1 MTGNLIGEPTELF
14 VKKEVEAR
22 QKLYGKGFNE
32 GSSRSIEEINYLNNR
47 NAWIKM
53 ASSVSISNEDLRVPL
68 GLTPSS
74 FGGNI
79 LAKKAILF
87 NGMSSLDGE
96 LKQRQGISYNNS
108 SYNNSVYGLG
118 GNQFGIQPMPGI
130 NSIQVDTKNRGSI
143 RTATVEITAFNRT
156 QFEIIETLYLRLG
169 FSMLLEWGWDRYID
183 WEDNNKVKN
192 VGLTLTESGFFSN
205 SNSDGMLESIKSFQS
220 KYKGNY
226 DGFFGR
232 VVNFNW
238 QFQPDGSYKI
248 SVKLTSLGDIVES
261 MKINV
266 SPTKDLKKEIE
277 SIPLNGRFKLLEEAK
292 SSVITNKATTKLG
305 AVLYSKLSGESF
317 FGKDS
322 TNSDY
327 FNMWWAIE
335 NSGKYKKIGKHNLDI
350 RYCYYVRFGELLK
363 IIQEEIIPNVNDSVV
378 KLLKF
383 DLDVEKT
390 ICSYYPNLISFD
402 PKVCIINA
410 SDEIVLNQHNISGIE
425 LPDYLQKLEKF
436 AKRIPG
442 STTNTAP
449 TYTITYAKVSP
460 KRNSFFDVL
469 PPPEVV
475 TIPDALKPFD
485 RFTNSY
491 VDSSGNVQTLTN
503 YQGIPTST
511 RNQATV
517 ENGDLLYGKLHNIYL
532 NYDMIFNTLK
542 NNVDKKGNL
551 TLFKFLQNICDKIN
565 SSFANVIDLECMV
578 KDNKTITFLDGKP
591 VMGLSSRFKDFKVRD
606 GNETA
611 EIEVFGF
618 NPVGEGTGTF
628 LKNISFNTKIS
639 PKLTSQLSIGATAR
653 GVAVGEDATG
663 FSNWNRGLVDRFQQT
678 IEDPKTT
685 PPPTTTTTDGKDEEI
700 NVIKWK
706 GGTALDGWLNNKNA
720 KYTTKDKTLVVNFT
734 LTGEERG
741 DVVIQNSGAFIN
753 NKIEHDLKCTVDVDL
768 ETGEFLTD
776 VTAPYKGKG
785 MGNTIVKGTKI
796 LIKKENI
803 SSLKELETKFRND
816 TSRMSQRTNYAIF
829 REVSNQIAERG
840 YGANPPNFSI
850 TLEGNIFDPE
860 AKINSLNTEQKSA
873 KEKSLNEAKAQIAG
887 KNYSSYLATM
897 FGGNPSVTNEQES
910 EAGIELGTI
919 EPIESLYA
927 TLTDKTDFSESGI
940 SSYKIYLN
948 SWSQGIYSGGE
959 DNPTPSNQIG
969 IIPVEFD
976 MEMDGISGFKI
987 YNKLKI
993 NQRFLPT
1000 NYADSLEFLIKGLN
1014 HKVDSSG
1021 WTSNVQT
1028 LSTSNLNAVP
1038 VKQNKSANTPRTS
1051 QSSTGPVI
1059 VSGTDITTA
1068 LQDKDFW
1075 LYMSWQQ
1082 GEGGAAQHYKIAKGE
1097 REKYG
1102 IPKINLEQNWITGK
1116 VGTNGVSKNDISSL
1130 YNTDQNREL
1139 AIGFI
1144 TSWYQ
1149 RYQSVPQQAL
1159 AKVNSGGK
1167 NRSGFSYKDL
1177 GDGLKLAVDQDS
1189 STDLTFENL
1198 LNFGFI
1204 ENSLQTDT
1212 SNSRSYLSI
1221 YQMYK
1226 KGREFSPI
1234 LNKYNEGQGH
1244 KVGWTKYAQSSPQ
1257 RFADFNLEVMPL
1269 INQKFTN
1276 FRKAS
1281 GWPT

>member
-68 GLTPSS
+68 GLSPSS

-108 SYNNSVYGLG
+108 SYNDSVYGLG

-192 VGLTLTESGFFSN
+192 VGLTLTENGFFSN
-205 SNSDGMLESIKSFQS
+205 SNSDSMLESIKSFQS

-292 SSVITNKATTKLG
+292 SAVVTNKATTKLG

-363 IIQEEIIPNVNDSVV
+363 IIQEEIIPNVNDSAV

-442 STTNTAP
+442 STTNTAT

-460 KRNSFFDVL
+460 KRNSYYDVL

-503 YQGIPTST
+503 YQSIPTST

-591 VMGLSSRFKDFKVRD
+591 VMGLSSRFKSFNVRE

-685 PPPTTTTTDGKDEEI
+685 PPPTTTTTTTTTTDEEQ

-706 GGTALDGWLNNKNA
+706 GGTVLDGWLNSKNA
-720 KYTTKDKTLVVNFT
+720 KYTTKDKTLVIEFT
-734 LTGEERG
+734 LSGEERG
-741 DVVIQNSGAFIN
+741 DVVIQGTGAFIN

-785 MGNTIVKGTKI
+785 KSNTIVKGTRI
-796 LIKKENI
+796 LLKKGTI
-803 SSLKELETKFRND
+803 SSLKELETKFKD
-816 TSRMSQRTNYAIF
+816 ATSRMSQRTNFAIF

-873 KEKSLNEAKAQIAG
+873 KEKSLNEAKSKIAG
-887 KNYSSYLATM
+887 QNYSSYLATM
-897 FGGNPSVTNEQES
+897 FGGNPSITNEQGS
-910 EAGIELGTI
+910 EAGIELGII

-959 DNPTPSNQIG
+959 DNKTPSNQIG

-1038 VKQNKSANTPRTS
+1038 VKQNKAASSRRRTQPTNQQNNSTNKFPPDSFVGSPELQPIKDLIAKYESNGSYSIANQGSRGGYRI
-1051 QSSTGPVI
+1051 SSTNVTTKTANQLLNEL
-1059 VSGTDITTA
+1059 STTYTDKEVTDVVFA
-1068 LQDKDFW
+1068 MGRYQV
-1075 LYMSWQQ
+1075 
-1082 GEGGAAQHYKIAKGE
+1082 
-1097 REKYG
+1097 
-1102 IPKINLEQNWITGK
+1102 IPKVLKQA
-1116 VGTNGVSKNDISSL
+1116 VNGGVIKENDL
-1130 YNTDQNREL
+1130 
-1139 AIGFI
+1139 F
-1144 TSWYQ
+1144 
-1149 RYQSVPQQAL
+1149 
-1159 AKVNSGGK
+1159 
-1167 NRSGFSYKDL
+1167 
-1177 GDGLKLAVDQDS
+1177 
-1189 STDLTFENL
+1189 
-1198 LNFGFI
+1198 
-1204 ENSLQTDT
+1204 DT
-1212 SNSRSYLSI
+1212 SNQEKVCDYLLLAKRKSQI
-1221 YQMYK
+1221 
-1226 KGREFSPI
+1226 G
-1234 LNKYNEGQGH
+1234 KYLRGENGGSQKDLERAIQGLGQEWASMPCVENSQGQ
-1244 KVGWTKYAQSSPQ
+1244 KVGNVTAGTGKSGYYGGDGINPSVSKVDVGTAVQKMIESRIKYSK
-1257 RFADFNLEVMPL
+1257 
-1269 INQKFTN
+1269 NQPSYIPPYVTV
-1276 FRKAS
+1276 
-1281 GWPT
+1281 

>member
-53 ASSVSISNEDLRVPL
+53 ASSVSVSNENLRVPL
-68 GLTPSS
+68 GLSPSS
-74 FGGNI
+74 FGGDI

-108 SYNNSVYGLG
+108 SYNDSVYGLG

-192 VGLTLTESGFFSN
+192 VGLTLTESGFFGST
-205 SNSDGMLESIKSFQS
+205 NSDNMLTSIKDFQS

-238 QFQPDGSYKI
+238 KFQPDGSYKI

-266 SPTKDLKKEIE
+266 SPTKELKKEIE
-277 SIPLNGRFKLLEEAK
+277 SIPLKGRFKLLEEAK
-292 SSVITNKATTKLG
+292 SAVVTSKATTKLG
-305 AVLYSKLSGESF
+305 AILYSKLTGESF

-322 TNSDY
+322 TNNDY
-327 FNMWWAIE
+327 FNMWWAVD
-335 NSGKYKKIGKHNLDI
+335 NSSKYKKIGKHNLDI
-350 RYCYYVRFGELLK
+350 RYCYYIRFGELLN

-410 SDEIVLNQHNISGIE
+410 NDEIVLNQHNISGIE
-425 LPDYLQKLEKF
+425 QPNYLQNLKGF
-436 AKRIPG
+436 AQRIAG
-442 STTNTAP
+442 SNTNTSP
-449 TYTITYAKVSP
+449 TYTITYAKTSP
-460 KRNSFFDVL
+460 KRNSYYDVT
-469 PPPEVV
+469 PPPQVI
-475 TIPDALKPFD
+475 TIPDAQSGFD
-485 RFTNSY
+485 PLTNSY
-491 VDSSGNVQTLTN
+491 TDSSGIVQILTN

-591 VMGLSSRFKDFKVRD
+591 VMGLSSRFKNFNVRD

-618 NPVGEGTGTF
+618 NPVGEGAGTF

-663 FSNWNRGLVDRFQQT
+663 FSNWNKGLVDRFQKT
-678 IEDPKTT
+678 IEDPKT
-685 PPPTTTTTDGKDEEI
+685 PPPATTTTTTDGEDEEQ
-700 NVIKWK
+700 NVIKWE
-706 GGTALDGWLNNKNA
+706 GGTALDGFLNGGSV
-720 KYTTKDKTLVVNFT
+720 KYTTKDTTLTLSFT
-734 LTGEERG
+734 LKGEERG
-741 DVVIQNSGAFIN
+741 NVVVKTGDFIMPE
-753 NKIEHDLKCTVDVDL
+753 ISHDFRCIGEIDLK
-768 ETGEFLTD
+768 TGEFLTD
-776 VTAPYKGKG
+776 ITAPWKLTKSSGVVLKGTRTLYTKGKTLQQLEKEITDAKVG
-785 MGNTIVKGTKI
+785 SGNRSDQT
-796 LIKKENI
+796 
-803 SSLKELETKFRND
+803 TKF
-816 TSRMSQRTNYAIF
+816 AIF
-829 REVSNQIAERG
+829 REVSNEIAIRG
-840 YGANPPNFSI
+840 YHASSGPGFELTEKGHFLNVDG
-850 TLEGNIFDPE
+850 E
-860 AKINSLNTEQKSA
+860 INALS
-873 KEKSLNEAKAQIAG
+873 KEKLSEREKDLNEAKSQIAG
-887 KNYSSYLATM
+887 RNYSSYLATM
-897 FGGNPSVTNEQES
+897 FGGNPSVTSKQES

-927 TLTDKTDFSESGI
+927 TLTDKTDFSESGK

-959 DNPTPSNQIG
+959 DNKTPSNQIG

-987 YNKLKI
+987 YNKLNI

-1000 NYADSLEFLIKGLN
+1000 NYAESLEFLIKGLN
-1014 HKVDSSG
+1014 HKVDSNG

-1038 VKQNKSANTPRTS
+1038 VKSNKPASSPRRTKPTNQEQNPSDKFPPDTFVGSPE
-1051 QSSTGPVI
+1051 
-1059 VSGTDITTA
+1059 
-1068 LQDKDFW
+1068 LQPIKD
-1075 LYMSWQQ
+1075 L
-1082 GEGGAAQHYKIAKGE
+1082 IAKYESNGNYSIANQGSRGGYRISTTNVTTKTANQLLNE
-1097 REKYG
+1097 LSTTYTDKQVTDVVFAMGRYQV
-1102 IPKINLEQNWITGK
+1102 IPKVLKQAVGRGVIKENDLFDTSSQEKVCDYLLLAKRKSQIGEYLRGENGGSQKDLEKAIQGLGQEWASMPCVKNSQGQRVGNVTAGTGEAGYYGGDGINPSTSK
-1116 VGTNGVSKNDISSL
+1116 VDVGTAVQKMIESRIKYS
-1130 YNTDQNREL
+1130 EKH
-1139 AIGFI
+1139 
-1144 TSWYQ
+1144 
-1149 RYQSVPQQAL
+1149 P
-1159 AKVNSGGK
+1159 
-1167 NRSGFSYKDL
+1167 SYIPPY
-1177 GDGLKLAVDQDS
+1177 V
-1189 STDLTFENL
+1189 T
-1198 LNFGFI
+1198 
-1204 ENSLQTDT
+1204 
-1212 SNSRSYLSI
+1212 
-1221 YQMYK
+1221 
-1226 KGREFSPI
+1226 
-1234 LNKYNEGQGH
+1234 
-1244 KVGWTKYAQSSPQ
+1244 V
-1257 RFADFNLEVMPL
+1257 
-1269 INQKFTN
+1269 
-1276 FRKAS
+1276 
-1281 GWPT
+1281 